1 MENCSSGVNCLPMIV
16 SWEASSEIQSGD
28 VLLVEIDDKFLLSS
42 EKKLNINGKQLV
54 HKHYS

>member
-1 MENCSSGVNCLPMIV
+1 MENCSSGFNCLPMIT

-42 EKKLNINGKQLV
+42 EKNSNTNGKQLV
-54 HKHYS
+54 HKLNN